1 MGRYKT
7 GVTSPNDSQDQQHT
21 SSSAPYYLNSSTF
34 PDGKEINF
42 SPLLQ
47 LLSNS
52 KLDVTTHVFS
62 KDGREKVCS
71 VHC

>member
-1 MGRYKT
+1 MGI
-7 GVTSPNDSQDQQHT
+7 TSPNDSQDQQHT
-21 SSSAPYYLNSSTF
+21 SSSAAYYLNSSTF
-34 PDGKEINF
+34 PDGKGIDLQLF

-52 KLDVTTHVFS
+52 KLDVTTHIFS